1 MSESSSPAP
10 RSDVDVAALRA
21 QVPAL
26 EEGIAFFDGPGGT
39 QVPAQVADAVT
50 QMLGSA
56 VSNRKGPHHASRRA
70 ETAIADARQAV
81 ADLVGGIPEGVVL
94 GPSMTHL
101 TYVMAGALAK
111 GWGEGDEVVLTR
123 LDHDANVRPWVQA
136 AARAGASVRW
146 VDVDPATGELVD
158 PLAAITGRTRLVAV
172 TGASNALGT
181 RPDVAAITAA
191 ADGVGATSY
200 VDGVHLTPHAPVDVA
215 ELGADLYALSVYKLL
230 GPHLAAVVADPVLLE
245 GLQPDKLVPAS
256 DAVPERFEH
265 GTPPFELMPGVT
277 AAVDVLAGLVPG
289 ADGDDRRT
297 CLVRSMAALEASE
310 DRVFRRLLDGLTAL
324 DAVTVVGAPA
334 HRTPTVSFR
343 VAGATPRETN
353 LWLGSRGVAVSDG
366 DYYARELVVALSLRE
381 TGGMVRAGVA
391 PYTDDD
397 DVDRLLAAVAEVADG
412 ARA

>member
-1 MSESSSPAP
+1 MSDTSTAP
-10 RSDVDVAALRA
+10 PLDLDGLRA

-26 EEGIAFFDGPGGT
+26 GEGIAFFDGPGGT
-39 QVPAQVADAVT
+39 QVPAPVADAVGA
-50 QMLGSA
+50 MLGSA
-56 VSNRKGPHHASRRA
+56 VSNRHGPHHASRRA
-70 ETAIADARQAV
+70 EEAVAAARHAV
-81 ADLVGGIPEGVVL
+81 ADLVGGVPEGVVL

-146 VDVDPATGELVD
+146 VDVDPATGELVE
-158 PLAAITGRTRLVAV
+158 PLAAVTDRTRLVAV

-191 ADGVGATSY
+191 ADAVGATSY

-215 ELGADLYALSVYKLL
+215 ELGADLYALSLYKLM
-230 GPHLAAVVADPVLLE
+230 GPHMAAVVADPVLLE

-256 DAVPERFEH
+256 DEVPLRFEH
-265 GTPPFELMPGVT
+265 GTPPFELMPGAT
-277 AAVDVLAGLVPG
+277 AAVDLLAGLVPG
-289 ADGDDRRT
+289 GPDDDRRT
-297 CLVRSMAALEASE
+297 RVVRSAAALEASE
-310 DRVFRRLLDGLTAL
+310 ERVFARLLDGLTGT

-334 HRTPTVSFR
+334 RRTPTVSFR
-343 VAGATPRETN
+343 VAGASPRETSR
-353 LWLGSRGVAVSDG
+353 WLGSRGVAVSDG
-366 DYYARELVVALSLRE
+366 DYYARELVEVLALRAS
-381 TGGMVRAGVA
+381 GGMVRAGVA
-391 PYTDDD
+391 PYTSHD

-412 ARA
+412 ARV